1 MSPASFHAFFPAS
14 TGGETASARR
24 SNGWFHAALLVFTLA
39 VCWLLRSYGPAKLG
53 TFVRPPAITSFSDL
67 GILLAAV
74 VAAMVLHE
82 CGHLLAAWLLGFKF
96 SGASLGPWRLQRL
109 HGQSKL
115 TFSTHRMMDASVS
128 AMPAKLE
135 NWRRNLLA
143 VVAAGP
149 LFTLA
154 SAAGAFYLLQL
165 ADSHYRLAVLFLAFL
180 LQVNALLF
188 VLGLIPNSVGAR
200 VLNDA
205 RLFLIL
211 AENGHSAEELRLTV
225 ELALL
230 VNEGARPQDYP
241 AELMLRLARWR
252 GRPEAEL
259 HFANALVRWAMDRDE
274 PVLAECWDAQ
284 ALAIS
289 ELCDWRLRNQAL
301 AASACVDVLF
311 RDDFEAARSKFT
323 QVNTRMLFPKCLEYR
338 ARAACQIAMGRSH
351 KAAREILRAQYSLPR
366 GVVAYDLERKLL
378 ENLHLRVLAVSQR
391 AQNALRA
398 SC

>member
-1 MSPASFHAFFPAS
+1 M
-14 TGGETASARR
+14 
-24 SNGWFHAALLVFTLA
+24 
-39 VCWLLRSYGPAKLG
+39 
-53 TFVRPPAITSFSDL
+53 DL
-67 GILLAAV
+67 GMLVIAV
-74 VAAMVLHE
+74 VAAMLMHE
-82 CGHLLAAWLLGFKF
+82 SGHLLAAWALGFNF

-115 TFSTHRMMDASVS
+115 TFSTHRMLDASVS
-128 AMPAKLE
+128 AMPSKLE
-135 NWRRNLLA
+135 HWREYLQA

-149 LFTLA
+149 FFTLA
-154 SAAGAFYLLQL
+154 SAAGAFYLLQ
-165 ADSHYRLAVLFLAFL
+165 AVDSHNSLTAMFLAFFM
-180 LQVNALLF
+180 QVNALLF
-188 VLGLIPNSVGAR
+188 LLGLIPNSANAR

-211 AENGHSAEELRLTV
+211 AENGHAAEELKLMV
-225 ELALL
+225 EMALL
-230 VNEGARPQDYP
+230 VNEGVRPQDYP
-241 AELMLRLARWR
+241 AELMLRLAGWR

-259 HFANALVRWAMDRDE
+259 HFANALVRWAMDQEE
-274 PVLAECWDAQ
+274 PVLAECWDAR
-284 ALAIS
+284 ALAVS

-311 RDDFEAARSKFT
+311 RDDFEAARNKFA

-338 ARAACQIAMGRSH
+338 ARAAFQIAMGRSH

-378 ENLHLRVLAVSQR
+378 ENLHLRVLAFSQR

>member
-1 MSPASFHAFFPAS
+1 M
-14 TGGETASARR
+14 
-24 SNGWFHAALLVFTLA
+24 L
-39 VCWLLRSYGPAKLG
+39 
-53 TFVRPPAITSFSDL
+53 I
-67 GILLAAV
+67 AAV
-74 VAAMVLHE
+74 VAAMLLHE
-82 CGHLLAAWLLGFKF
+82 SGHLLAAWALDFKF
-96 SGASLGPWRLQRL
+96 TGASLGPWRLQRL
-109 HGQSKL
+109 HGQTKL
-115 TFSTHRMMDASVS
+115 TFSTQRMLDASIS
-128 AMPAKLE
+128 AMPTKLQH
-135 NWRRNLLA
+135 WRGCLLV

-149 LFTLA
+149 LFTLG
-154 SAAGAFYLLQL
+154 SAVSAFYLLQRV
-165 ADSHYRLAVLFLAFL
+165 DSHDTLTAMFLAFL

-188 VLGLIPNSVGAR
+188 VLGLIPNSAGGRA
-200 VLNDA
+200 LNDA
-205 RLFLIL
+205 RLFLML
-211 AENGHSAEELRLTV
+211 TENGQQAEELHQTV

-230 VNEGARPQDYP
+230 VNEGVRPQDYP
-241 AELMLRLARWR
+241 ADLMLRLARWR

-274 PVLAECWDAQ
+274 QVLAECWDAR
-284 ALAIS
+284 ALAVS

-301 AASACVDVLF
+301 AASACMDVLF
-311 RDDFEAARSKFT
+311 RDDFEAARNKFT

-378 ENLHLRVLAVSQR
+378 ENLHLRILAVSQR